1 LVLFLLPALTAAV
14 PSPHTCRLVD
24 AIPFFN
30 FDKERSSIED
40 NNDLT
45 ILTEFARFMNHK
57 VPAMLEEFANLKNI
71 LNIGPV
77 ENFQPGKDQTAANL
91 RMPKN
96 LQFEIGS
103 LFDMADGL
111 TREQQAKLF
120 FSKPE
125 ATTATTTTT
134 TPETPDDESADIKES
149 IKKVVNK
156 VVESMKDVVDTIKS
170 KPLSVSSIKSIFAGI
185 IDGVK
190 KTLNDAGIPL
200 PSSKPTDSTTEKPET
215 ETEISFFAKWP
226 LVCKALWY
234 PYDSEKCRT
243 ARCMACAPAMMA
255 SAQVCKRSEGVVSQ
269 RCLSLTLGDGF
280 CNYCV
285 RDYSETEYEAPPP

>member
-1 LVLFLLPALTAAV
+1 MGGSHITITRMLVVLFLLPALTAAV
-14 PSPHTCRLVD
+14 PSPHPCRLVD

-111 TREQQAKLF
+111 TREQQLQQQPPHQKHQMMSLLTSKNPSRRLLTKLLNQRRTW
-120 FSKPE
+120 S
-125 ATTATTTTT
+125 T
-134 TPETPDDESADIKES
+134 
-149 IKKVVNK
+149 
-156 VVESMKDVVDTIKS
+156 
-170 KPLSVSSIKSIFAGI
+170 LSNQN
-185 IDGVK
+185 
-190 KTLNDAGIPL
+190 L
-200 PSSKPTDSTTEKPET
+200 
-215 ETEISFFAKWP
+215 
-226 LVCKALWY
+226 
-234 PYDSEKCRT
+234 
-243 ARCMACAPAMMA
+243 
-255 SAQVCKRSEGVVSQ
+255 SQ
-269 RCLSLTLGDGF
+269 
-280 CNYCV
+280 
-285 RDYSETEYEAPPP
+285 

>member
-1 LVLFLLPALTAAV
+1 MGSHITITRMLMVLFLVPALTTAV

-45 ILTEFARFMNHK
+45 VLTEFARFMNHK
-57 VPAMLEEFANLKNI
+57 VPAMLEEFAHLKNI
-71 LNIGPV
+71 LNVGPV

-111 TREQQAKLF
+111 TREQQSKLF
-120 FSKPE
+120 FSK
-125 ATTATTTTT
+125 T
-134 TPETPDDESADIKES
+134 ETPADESADIKES

-156 VVESMKDVVDTIKS
+156 VVESMKDVVDT
-170 KPLSVSSIKSIFAGI
+170 
-185 IDGVK
+185 
-190 KTLNDAGIPL
+190 
-200 PSSKPTDSTTEKPET
+200 
-215 ETEISFFAKWP
+215 
-226 LVCKALWY
+226 
-234 PYDSEKCRT
+234 
-243 ARCMACAPAMMA
+243 
-255 SAQVCKRSEGVVSQ
+255 
-269 RCLSLTLGDGF
+269 
-280 CNYCV
+280 
-285 RDYSETEYEAPPP
+285 